1 MGSCRGFFFAKMH
14 VHRWGSRRI
23 VHAPSTGPKSEA
35 SRAISIL
42 RPCLAG
48 LRLRLHERLQLEPY
62 QTVVFAPAPVV
73 EPALEPAAALK
84 GEEEPG
90 KRGSQRL
97 HNSAP
102 TIAPRVWRNYSNFA
116 TPHPR
121 KRGGAE
127 RRGRRQHD
135 LAGGGATGGDG
146 VGAGSGEDGAVWPE
160 EARPEEARPEETG
173 PGRRAGGGGTSGPGR
188 SGGGDGG
195 AAGP

>member
-1 MGSCRGFFFAKMH
+1 MH

-48 LRLRLHERLQLEPY
+48 LRLRLHERLQLEPC

-102 TIAPRVWRNYSNFA
+102 TIAPRVWRNYSNSA

-127 RRGRRQHD
+127 RRGRRQR
-135 LAGGGATGGDG
+135 G
-146 VGAGSGEDGAVWPE
+146 V
-160 EARPEEARPEETG
+160 
-173 PGRRAGGGGTSGPGR
+173 AGGGGA
-188 SGGGDGG
+188 GGDGAGETGRRRRHIG
-195 AAGP
+195 AREEWRGRGRRGWALTGGRRRSDGEGEDGRCGGSGRRERACGRVKGVDGGG

>member
-102 TIAPRVWRNYSNFA
+102 TIAPRVWRNYSNSA

-121 KRGGAE
+121 KRGGA
-127 RRGRRQHD
+127 
-135 LAGGGATGGDG
+135 GGSA
-146 VGAGSGEDGAVWPE
+146 
-160 EARPEEARPEETG
+160 ARPEEAG

-188 SGGGDGG
+188 SGGAEGG
-195 AAGP
+195 AAV